1 MQQKIEYEYE
11 IIRTKRIHYSADK
24 IKILKIMK
32 NKIVVEKANC
42 ADRDIPVECWKI
54 PNNFFDNEVIS
65 SLYYKCES
73 LRELLLS
80 KYFQKFIG
88 FDDLNYEDYQLFFF
102 EHIEKI
108 QLIQLIKARELSTAE
123 NSMLFRYLS
132 KEILL
137 CFRDL
142 LYKCTHSFKF
152 PINIENFYFEV
163 DQLRLF
169 INNVDYG
176 PPRKTILDSHDMI
189 ESKLLFSYGIILIQV
204 LALSNPNLRSLFEE
218 ITEISKNFSDLN
230 QMQMI
235 FDEMN
240 KYEQILTNNLEDDF
254 VISLIIECLI
264 SPYKAKL
271 VFDEFYEKKNFFK
284 DIFKDSDTNIINKK
298 SVPAR
303 QAKNMTKSEALNSDQ
318 LIAFENY
325 YEDVIDDKN
334 EMLPK
339 RILTLNYLLIHPYYE
354 RIKFENNYISYLF
367 KDMSSIIGNN
377 ENNKIN
383 NLNNLEK

>member
-1 MQQKIEYEYE
+1 
-11 IIRTKRIHYSADK
+11 
-24 IKILKIMK
+24 
-32 NKIVVEKANC
+32 
-42 ADRDIPVECWKI
+42 
-54 PNNFFDNEVIS
+54 
-65 SLYYKCES
+65 
-73 LRELLLS
+73 
-80 KYFQKFIG
+80 
-88 FDDLNYEDYQLFFF
+88 
-102 EHIEKI
+102 
-108 QLIQLIKARELSTAE
+108 
-123 NSMLFRYLS
+123 
-132 KEILL
+132 
-137 CFRDL
+137 
-142 LYKCTHSFKF
+142 
-152 PINIENFYFEV
+152 
-163 DQLRLF
+163 
-169 INNVDYG
+169 
-176 PPRKTILDSHDMI
+176 
-189 ESKLLFSYGIILIQV
+189 
-204 LALSNPNLRSLFEE
+204 LRSLFEE

-230 QMQMI
+230 QMQRI

-284 DIFKDSDTNIINKK
+284 DIFKDSDTNITNKK
-298 SVPAR
+298 SVPVR